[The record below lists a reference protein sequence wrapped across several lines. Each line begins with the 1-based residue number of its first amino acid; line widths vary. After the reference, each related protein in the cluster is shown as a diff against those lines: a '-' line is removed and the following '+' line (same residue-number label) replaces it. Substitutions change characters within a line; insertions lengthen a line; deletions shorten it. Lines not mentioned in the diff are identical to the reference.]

1 VRQVCFSAW
10 ASIGRKEA
18 AVAQGK
24 YRGGGHVSFLRFPRL
39 FAGWCGMPK
48 KPNAAEEAPKRI
60 ASYTVKLD
68 DAQMEKLRTI
78 LEGRGWT
85 PFEVAYTRFAF
96 KADHL
101 KVNVSAYT
109 SGKVVVAGKGTED
122 FVRDVIEPEVTG
134 AARLGYDEVLHPDWF
149 EPHAGLDESGK
160 GDFFGPVI
168 AATVIAD
175 KPAIESWIKAGV
187 KDSKRI
193 AELQIMKLDRIIRE
207 THGVVVRTCHCGM
220 PKYNEL
226 MARPGAN
233 LNRLLAWQHATALDQ
248 ALQAKRVSWGLLDQF
263 TEQPLTQ
270 RELAKK
276 GVKDFELRMR
286 TKAEEDPVVAAASVV
301 ARAEFQRQ
309 MSTLS
314 KRFGEKLQKG
324 AGPLVKEQGARIM
337 EKSGVRA
344 LGEFA
349 KLHFRTAYEVVAAA
363 GKLGELPLPE
373 PKERM
378 EW

>member
-1 VRQVCFSAW
+1 
-10 ASIGRKEA
+10 
-18 AVAQGK
+18 
-24 YRGGGHVSFLRFPRL
+24 
-39 FAGWCGMPK
+39 MPK
-48 KPNAAEEAPKRI
+48 KPADEEKPKVLS
-60 ASYTVKLD
+60 SYTIKLD
-68 DAQMEKLRTI
+68 DAQMEKLRAI
-78 LEGRGWT
+78 LEAKGWT

-134 AARLGYDEVLHPDWF
+134 AAKLGYDEVLHPDWF

-160 GDFFGPVI
+160 GDFFGPVV

-175 KPAIESWIKAGV
+175 RSAVESWVKAGV

-193 AELQIMKLDRIIRE
+193 AELQIIKLDQIIRE
-207 THGVVVRTCHCGM
+207 TKGVVVRTCFCGM

-226 MARPGAN
+226 MSRPGAN
-233 LNRLLAWQHATALDQ
+233 LNRLLAWQHATALTQ
-248 ALQAKRVSWGLLDQF
+248 ALGERKVAWGLLDQF
-263 TEQPLTQ
+263 SEQPLTQ

-276 GVKDFELRMR
+276 GVADFELKMR

-309 MSTLS
+309 MSMLS

-324 AGPLVKEQGARIM
+324 AGPLVKEQGARII
-337 EKSGVRA
+337 EKFGVRA
-344 LGEFA
+344 LGDFA
-349 KLHFRTAYEVVAAA
+349 KLHFRTAYEVVSAA

-373 PKERM
+373 PKERV
-378 EW
+378 EWQ